1 MSLWFTGNHYTGCKW
16 GEQCE
21 NQRFQRRQYPATK
34 LVKAGGRGWGLVVE
48 EDVTPGTLVHEYV
61 GEIIDEQEVVNRL
74 QNYQASGITDY
85 YMVCS
90 LGIFI
95 ILDFVDF

>member
-1 MSLWFTGNHYTGCKW
+1 M
-16 GEQCE
+16 
-21 NQRFQRRQYPATK
+21 
-34 LVKAGGRGWGLVVE
+34 VE